1 MTTSIVLSNKANE
14 KNHLVLLMD
23 KKSSVPTSLKLSKT
37 NLDFVASQ
45 IKQEINSF
53 SVVENGKIVLVIVL
67 DEKKQLHLTHE
78 ACRKA
83 AHGAASHCN
92 KNKIKLV
99 EIVNASS
106 IKNAQLYFAEGLAL
120 SNYQFIKYFKDAAK
134 KKNSLETITVV
145 GENNLKS
152 EIENLNIVC
161 EALYQVRDL
170 VNEPVI
176 SLSSVDLGKE
186 VLKASKKYG
195 FKAEVWDKK
204 KIKQNNFGGLLAV
217 NMGSPIEPTFS
228 ILEHKP
234 AKPLNKKPIV
244 LVGKGVVYDT
254 GGLSIKPT
262 PDSMDHMKSDMTGA
276 AVVLGTFMAVAKS
289 KLNLHIIGLIPS
301 TDNRINGS
309 EYTPGDI
316 IKMHSGLFVEVLNT
330 DAEGR
335 MILAD
340 ALSYAQKYE
349 PELVIDFATL
359 TGAAARLIGPW
370 GHAIMGNADE
380 KVMSE
385 FKKAGDEVYERGAEM
400 PFWDEYGDRMKS
412 TIADLKNI
420 GGADGGAMTAGKF
433 LEFFTN
439 YPYVHNDI
447 AGPSFAFAEA
457 SYWGK
462 GGTGYGMR
470 LLFQFLRNR
479 TKK

>member
-1 MTTSIVLSNKANE
+1 MSIAILFSSKANE
-14 KNHLVLLMD
+14 KNNLVLILD
-23 KKSSVPTSLKLSKT
+23 KKSSIPATIKLSKE
-37 NLDFVASQ
+37 NSNFIVAQ
-45 IKQEINSF
+45 IKQENHSF
-53 SVVENGKIVLVIVL
+53 LLHENGKMIFVLVA

-78 ACRKA
+78 ALRKA
-83 AHGAASHCN
+83 AHGATASLN
-92 KNKIKLV
+92 KYKTKSV
-99 EIVNASS
+99 DVVNASN
-106 IKNAQLYFAEGLAL
+106 IANAQLYVAEGMAL
-120 SNYQFIKYFKDAAK
+120 SNYQFIKYFKDASK
-134 KKNSLETITVV
+134 KKNSLETINVI
-145 GENNLKS
+145 GDANLKG
-152 EIENLNIVC
+152 EVENLNIVC

-234 AKPLNKKPIV
+234 AKPINKKPIV

-309 EYTPGDI
+309 EYAPGDI
-316 IKMHSGLFVEVLNT
+316 IKMHNGLFVEVLNT

-340 ALSYAQKYE
+340 ALSYAQKYN

-359 TGAAARLIGPW
+359 TGAAARLVGPW
-370 GHAIMGNADE
+370 GHAIMGNASDE
-380 KVMSE
+380 VMTE
-385 FKKAGDEVYERGAEM
+385 FKEAGNQVYERGAEM
-400 PFWDEYGDRMKS
+400 PFWDEYADRMKS
-412 TIADLKNI
+412 SIADLKNV

-479 TKK
+479 TK

>member
-1 MTTSIVLSNKANE
+1 MILTQANKIND
-14 KNHLVLLMD
+14 KYDLVFISD
-23 KKSSVPTSLKLSKT
+23 KKNGAPSSLKLSKENQQFFQQQLKIENNT
-37 NLDFVASQ
+37 FCLN
-45 IKQEINSF
+45 
-53 SVVENGKIVLVIVL
+53 ENGRLIFVLIA
-67 DEKKQLHLTHE
+67 DEKKQPHLTHE
-78 ACRKA
+78 ALRKA
-83 AHGAASHCN
+83 GHGATVAVN
-92 KNKIKLV
+92 KYKVKIV
-99 EIVNASS
+99 EVANFSA
-106 IKNAQLYFAEGLAL
+106 IKNAQIYLAEGMAL
-120 SNYQFIKYFKDAAK
+120 SNYQFIKYFKDNSK
-134 KKNSLETITVV
+134 KKNSLEKINVV
-145 GENNLKS
+145 GESNLKS
-152 EIENLNIVC
+152 EVENLNIIC
-161 EALYQVRDL
+161 ETLYHVRDL

-176 SLSSVDLGKE
+176 YMSSVDLGNE
-186 VLKASKKYG
+186 VMKASKKYG

-262 PDSMDHMKSDMTGA
+262 PDSMDHMKSDMGGA
-276 AVVLGTFMAVAKS
+276 AVVLGAFIAMAKS
-289 KLNLHIIGLIPS
+289 KLNLHVIGLIPS
-301 TDNRINGS
+301 TDNRINGA

-316 IKMHSGLFVEVLNT
+316 IKMHNGMYVEVLNT

-340 ALSYAQKYE
+340 ALSYAQKYN
-349 PELVIDFATL
+349 PEVVIDFATL

-400 PFWDEYGDRMKS
+400 PFWDEYNERMKS
-412 TIADLKNI
+412 SIADLKNV

-433 LEFFTN
+433 LENFTN

-457 SYWGK
+457 NYWGK
-462 GGTGYGMR
+462 GGTGYGFR
-470 LLFQFLRNR
+470 LIHQFLRNR
-479 TKK
+479 VK

>member
-1 MTTSIVLSNKANE
+1 MPTAILFSSKANE
-14 KNHLVLLMD
+14 KNNLVLILD
-23 KKSSVPTSLKLSKT
+23 KKSSIPATIKLSKE
-37 NLDFVASQ
+37 NSNFIAAQ
-45 IKQEINSF
+45 IKQENHSF
-53 SVVENGKIVLVIVL
+53 LLHENGKMVFVLVA

-78 ACRKA
+78 ALRKA
-83 AHGAASHCN
+83 ANGATASLN
-92 KNKIKLV
+92 KYKTKTV
-99 EIVNASS
+99 DVVNASH
-106 IKNAQLYFAEGLAL
+106 IANAQLYVAEGMAL
-120 SNYQFIKYFKDAAK
+120 SNYQFIKYFKDASK
-134 KKNSLETITVV
+134 KKNSLETINVV
-145 GENNLKS
+145 GDAKLKN
-152 EIENLNIVC
+152 EVETLNTIC
-161 EALYQVRDL
+161 EVMYQVRDL

-262 PDSMDHMKSDMTGA
+262 PDSMDHMKSDMGGA
-276 AVVLGTFMAVAKS
+276 AVVLGTFMAIAKL
-289 KLNLHIIGLIPS
+289 KLNLHVIGLIPS

-316 IKMHSGLFVEVLNT
+316 IKMHNGLFVEVLNT

-340 ALSYAQKYE
+340 ALSYAQQYN

-400 PFWDEYGDRMKS
+400 PFWEEYGDRMKS
-412 TIADLKNI
+412 SIADLKNV

-433 LEFFTN
+433 LENFTN

-479 TKK
+479 TK